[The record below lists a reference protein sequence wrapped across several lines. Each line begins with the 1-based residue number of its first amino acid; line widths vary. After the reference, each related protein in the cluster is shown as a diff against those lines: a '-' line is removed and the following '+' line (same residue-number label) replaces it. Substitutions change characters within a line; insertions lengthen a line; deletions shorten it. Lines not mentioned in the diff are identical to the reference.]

1 MTSACDSPDPSLLG
15 RLSDYVECH
24 ADAAS
29 RAGFEAQGGALTTAV
44 LSGCLLLYVA
54 LIGYRMML
62 GQTHDARAVALAAA
76 RAGLVIALASSWAS
90 YQPMVQALVLR
101 GPPEIAAAVLGPA
114 GLNPLTPAQAAK
126 ALRDDRPAE
135 LVTPAPGPPQA
146 PGSAPR
152 GAGELRPSTTTAW
165 LALRLIAGV
174 LLGLGPLLIPLALF
188 DTTLGL
194 VEGWARS
201 LMGVLLGSAAV
212 LIITTL
218 EYDFF
223 KAEMARDAGADFAS
237 TAPVFGLVGWIAPAA
252 MVGVACC
259 FRFARFRLP
268 QLALA
273 HESRISAGPEGRG
286 GAHPDS
292 AMLTEHGRAQQV
304 AQAMLA
310 QVRRDR
316 TSDPP
321 VTRTAHFNGSAFA
334 TATERAEHADTL
346 GTRRSIKTRSRRVP
360 SRLGKRS

>member
-1 MTSACDSPDPSLLG
+1 
-15 RLSDYVECH
+15 
-24 ADAAS
+24 
-29 RAGFEAQGGALTTAV
+29 V

-62 GQTHDARAVALAAA
+62 GQTHDARAAVLAAA

-101 GPPEIAAAVLGPA
+101 GPPEIAAAVLRPS
-114 GLNPLTPAQAAK
+114 GLEPLTPAQAAK

-165 LALRLIAGV
+165 LALRLIAGI

-194 VEGWARS
+194 VEGWARG

-218 EYDFF
+218 EFDFF

-273 HESRISAGPEGRG
+273 PESRVSAAPEGRG
-286 GAHPDS
+286 GARLDS
-292 AMLTEHGRAQQV
+292 AMLSEQGRAQQV
-304 AQAMLA
+304 AQAMLV
-310 QVRRDR
+310 QVRRDQA
-316 TSDPP
+316 SDPP
-321 VTRTAHFNGSAFA
+321 VSRTAHFNGSAFA
-334 TATERAEHADTL
+334 TAKERAEHADTL
-346 GTRRSIKTRSRRVP
+346 GTRRSITTRSRRVP